1 MRSRRRHV
9 DRLGAA
15 MFVGALIG
23 FALGVIAGFSSEAL
37 DQPVVLPFAGAAIG
51 VAVGALLAGSFG
63 FAGWR
68 GRGRREATE
77 RALAHDALREEAHR
91 GWIDDIDLTADAP
104 PPPQRYRDP
113 D

>member
-1 MRSRRRHV
+1 MYSRRRHT

-23 FALGVIAGFSSEAL
+23 FALGAIAGLSSDAL

-63 FAGWR
+63 FASWR

-77 RALAHDALREEAHR
+77 RAVVHSRLRREAHR
-91 GWIDDIDLTADAP
+91 GWIDGIDLTADAP
-104 PPPQRYRDP
+104 PPPQRYHNP